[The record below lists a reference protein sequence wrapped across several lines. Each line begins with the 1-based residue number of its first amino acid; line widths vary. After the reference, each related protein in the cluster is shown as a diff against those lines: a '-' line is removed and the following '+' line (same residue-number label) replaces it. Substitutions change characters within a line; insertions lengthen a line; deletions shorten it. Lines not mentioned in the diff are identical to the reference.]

1 MKIIGGQDMV
11 SPIKKILVKHPR
23 QAFINK
29 FKIKKEY
36 TRLNY
41 LAVPDYIKACSDY
54 KYMGC
59 NVLIVE
65 SKKVITVDSNPKTKS
80 RLEKREYMFL
90 HMMNERFL

>member
-1 MKIIGGQDMV
+1 MDLNG
-11 SPIKKILVKHPR
+11 
-23 QAFINK
+23 K

-36 TRLNY
+36 VEHNY
-41 LAVPDYIKACSDY
+41 LGSSDYIKACSDY